1 MKIALSGV
9 GVNNKGA
16 ELMFYAVLQE
26 LERRFPQAIA
36 YVPEPQMSLKPFSYI
51 KTSIKLK
58 FVPNFFWFRVFRKLR
73 LRSVAKRIY
82 YLPVKNADYLI
93 DVSGF
98 QFSDQ
103 FNLKDEDIKDWELFL
118 SGYKKQGSKVCFLSQ
133 AFGPF
138 KQLGSQKAMK
148 VIDTYSD
155 LIVAREQVSL
165 NYLKD
170 INIAGKKVKCYSDFT
185 SLVDGIVPE
194 HYSHL
199 RDAVCIIPN
208 TQMTRKLLSLGDY
221 LEIVK
226 HIADTCMEAGY
237 RVYLLNHESG
247 DDERLA
253 YKCQTYIG
261 KEIEIVTGLNALEV
275 KGMIS
280 TSYLCISSRFHG
292 VASSLNTCVPC
303 LSTSWS
309 HKYHELYKDYNIDDM
324 VLNLEDKKLMATEI
338 LKYLDKD
345 VNLSIRKKLEQ
356 IKPVVQQQARDM
368 WEAVWNCKSN
378 LNI

>member
-1 MKIALSGV
+1 MRIVLSGV

-16 ELMFYAVLQE
+16 ELMFYAILQE
-26 LERRFPQAIA
+26 LERKYPHAIA
-36 YVPEPQMSLKPFSYI
+36 YVTVPQMSLKPFSYI

-58 FVPNFFWFRVFRKLR
+58 FVPYFFFYRVFRKLR
-73 LRSVAKRIY
+73 MNNIARRIY
-82 YLPVKNADYLI
+82 YHPVYKADYLI

-103 FNLKDEDIKDWELFL
+103 FNLSENDIKEWKLLL

-138 KQLGSQKAMK
+138 EQIESQKAMK
-148 VIDTYSD
+148 VVEEYSD

-165 NYLKD
+165 DYLKGM
-170 INIAGKKVKCYSDFT
+170 NISDSRIKCFSDFT
-185 SLVDGIVPE
+185 SLVDGIVPKQ
-194 HYSHL
+194 YAHL
-199 RDAVCIIPN
+199 YNAVCIIPN
-208 TQMTRKLLSLGDY
+208 TQMTRKVMTLNEY
-221 LEIVK
+221 LEVIK
-226 HIADTCMEAGY
+226 NIANTCITAGY
-237 RVYLLNHESG
+237 KLYLLNHESG

-253 YKCQTYIG
+253 YKCQNYIG
-261 KEIEIVTGLNALEV
+261 NDIEVVTGLNALEV

-309 HKYHELYKDYNIDDM
+309 HKYLELYKDYSIEDM
-324 VLNLEDKKLMATEI
+324 VLSLDNKDFMSSKI
-338 LKYLDKD
+338 LRYLDSENNRA
-345 VNLSIRKKLEQ
+345 VRKKLEQ
-356 IKPVVQQQARDM
+356 IKPIVQQQARDM
-368 WEAVWNCKSN
+368 WNAVWSC
-378 LNI
+378 